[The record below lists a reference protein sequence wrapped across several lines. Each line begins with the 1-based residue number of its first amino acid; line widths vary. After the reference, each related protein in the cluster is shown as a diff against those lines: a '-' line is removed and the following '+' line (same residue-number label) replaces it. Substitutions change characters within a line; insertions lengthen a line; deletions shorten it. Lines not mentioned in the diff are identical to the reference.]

1 MPKNRKPA
9 RKPAATLRVVSAVPP
24 MQQEDLLRM
33 GSLLVVQ
40 GAEVDLGKHMLCDH
54 PIIIGRD
61 ERVDFSLSDGSIS
74 RAHCSVERAAT
85 DSGYELV
92 DLDSTNGTTLNGK
105 RVVGRIPIEAGDK
118 IFLGSSVLRFAFADA
133 VDVQY
138 HERVEE
144 LVQTDGLTGL
154 DTKRQYDAVFEVLS
168 SQAVDEEAK
177 LSVAVMDLDGL
188 KAINDEHGHEMGSY
202 AIKEVAGLIQ
212 QIMDAYGHLARFGGD
227 EFVCC
232 FPNVDHELAI
242 ELSEELRA
250 AVEAHDFCHDDA
262 TVHPT
267 LCVGVATY
275 PDNVSDPSLLFKAA
289 DDALYRAKR
298 AGKNRVESAHPAP
311 EPTPLP
317 PDSDS

>member
-9 RKPAATLRVVSAVPP
+9 RKPAATLRVVSMVPP
-24 MQQEDLLRM
+24 MQQEDLMRM

-74 RAHCSVERAAT
+74 RAHCSVERADN

-92 DLDSTNGTTLNGK
+92 DLDSTNGTTLNGQ
-105 RVVGRIPIEAGDK
+105 RVVGRKAIEAGDK

-133 VDVQY
+133 MDVQY

-154 DTKRQYDAVFEVLS
+154 DTKRQYDAVFEIV
-168 SQAVDEEAK
+168 SQQAISEEAT
-177 LSVAVMDLDGL
+177 LSVVVMDLDGL
-188 KAINDEHGHEMGSY
+188 KEINDCHGHEMGSY
-202 AIKEVAGLIQ
+202 TIKEVANLIREL
-212 QIMDAYGHLARFGGD
+212 MDGYGHLARFGGD

-232 FPNVDHELAI
+232 FPNVDHNLAL

-250 AVEAHDFCHDDA
+250 GIETHVFCQADV

-267 LCVGVATY
+267 ICIGVATY
-275 PDNVSDPSLLFKAA
+275 PDHVSDPGLLFKAA

-298 AGKNRVESAHPAP
+298 GGKNRVESAAPAP
-311 EPTPLP
+311 PPTPTP
-317 PDSDS
+317 PDFE